1 MVDGAVKKMK
11 GTLGSPV
18 AYELPLGEHVLNM
31 NERLGGDIRIEFLGQ
46 IACVHCGRKMKKSF
60 SQGYCYPCSQRLA
73 RCDLC
78 ILKPELCH
86 FAKGTCREPE
96 WGEANCL
103 IPHTVYLANTSGL
116 KVGITRNVPSRWI
129 DQGAVAALPMLT
141 VANRLDSGRVET
153 TLAQWVQDK
162 TNWRTMLKGN
172 IAPRDL
178 EEARDDLLGRLQDHP
193 EVAALASPCAGA
205 AVVELSYPVLEYP
218 EKIKS
223 HNLEK
228 TPVVEGTLVG
238 IKGQYL
244 ILDNGV
250 LNIRK
255 YTGYSLRVD

>member
-1 MVDGAVKKMK
+1 
-11 GTLGSPV
+11 
-18 AYELPLGEHVLNM
+18 
-31 NERLGGDIRIEFLGQ
+31 
-46 IACVHCGRKMKKSF
+46 
-60 SQGYCYPCSQRLA
+60 
-73 RCDLC
+73 
-78 ILKPELCH
+78 
-86 FAKGTCREPE
+86 
-96 WGEANCL
+96 
-103 IPHTVYLANTSGL
+103 VYLANTSGL
-116 KVGITRNVPSRWI
+116 KVGITRNIPSRWI
-129 DQGAVAALPMLT
+129 DQGAVAALPILT

-193 EVAALASPCAGA
+193 EVAALASPCSGA